1 MVWFNPRIDPMK
13 NLPVL
18 MLLLSVSVNAAERPV
33 PADHAERMERGVKRF
48 RETVKGVLNEHCVK
62 CHGGEKTK
70 GDFDL
75 TTREDLLR
83 GGADGVAVVPFDV
96 AGSRL
101 LKLVKREEEPHMPG
115 TGPALSA
122 EAVGALEAWI
132 ADGAAYDG
140 PLVAGKKPTRD
151 KSAVSAEDREWWA
164 FRPLAKVEVPGA
176 GHPVDAFLVK
186 KAAEKGLGLTV
197 AAGPEV
203 MLRRAYLVL
212 TGLPPSPEEIAA
224 YAAAPTAEA
233 WEAVIDRLL
242 ASPAYGERWARHWL
256 DVARFAESSGF
267 EHDYDREGAWH
278 FRDWVIR
285 ALNGDMP
292 WTQFLTWQLAGDETD
307 PDKSEALM
315 ATGFLGGG
323 VFPTQITINE
333 VERTRYDAM
342 DDMLSTTGSAFLG
355 LTVGCAR
362 CHDHK
367 YDPIPVRDYYE
378 MLSTFT
384 TTTRSVVELET
395 QPEKTAAARAE
406 WEKRGAELKGAVAA
420 RDKALRPAFNEWLAA
435 GVPGVEAPVWTA
447 MAVETAKSDGG
458 ATLTRQPDGSVL
470 AGGVNAAEDRYEL
483 VSGELSGAVAAVKLE
498 ALADPSMVR
507 GGPGR
512 APNGNI
518 GLSRIRVYEKKA
530 GGVEREVKLVK
541 AVADFEQ
548 NSGGLSVASAL
559 DDNPKS
565 GWAVDPQ
572 FGKDHA
578 AVFTLGEPLPAG
590 ARRMRVVLE
599 FQLNGQHNMGRV
611 RVSVSGQPG
620 AGLGGEAIPA
630 EVAALLKK
638 AKAAAGRKAMS
649 EAERGQLFAWWK
661 GRDAESVSLAAKV
674 AAHEAAPPRH
684 TEKVLVCGE
693 GFPPLRMHTQ
703 GADFFN
709 ETYYLKRGN
718 TELKDGTAAQGFLKV
733 LTPVGV
739 PASRWVK
746 PVPAGSKFSGRRRA
760 LAAWLT
766 DTEQGAGH
774 LAARVAVNRVW
785 QHHFGKGIVASPNDF
800 GKTGNLPTHPELL
813 DWLAGELIRGGWRLK
828 PLHKL
833 LMTSAAWRQTGVRDA
848 ARETADPDNATF
860 TRFVPRRLEA
870 EALRDSLLAVSG
882 VLDPTMYGAG
892 TRDENSRRRS
902 IYFTVKRSQL
912 IGSMVAFDQPEP
924 LASQGSRPVTTVAP
938 QALMLMNSPQARAWA
953 GAFAERLRKEAPGGL
968 EAQIRR
974 GYLVALGRV
983 PGDAEVAQCRAFAE
997 AAGEGGLVEL
1007 CQVLLSLNGTAYIE

>member
-1 MVWFNPRIDPMK
+1 M
-13 NLPVL
+13 
-18 MLLLSVSVNAAERPV
+18 
-33 PADHAERMERGVKRF
+33 
-48 RETVKGVLNEHCVK
+48 
-62 CHGGEKTK
+62 
-70 GDFDL
+70 
-75 TTREDLLR
+75 
-83 GGADGVAVVPFDV
+83 
-96 AGSRL
+96 
-101 LKLVKREEEPHMPG
+101 
-115 TGPALSA
+115 
-122 EAVGALEAWI
+122 
-132 ADGAAYDG
+132 
-140 PLVAGKKPTRD
+140 
-151 KSAVSAEDREWWA
+151 
-164 FRPLAKVEVPGA
+164 
-176 GHPVDAFLVK
+176 
-186 KAAEKGLGLTV
+186 
-197 AAGPEV
+197 
-203 MLRRAYLVL
+203 
-212 TGLPPSPEEIAA
+212 
-224 YAAAPTAEA
+224 
-233 WEAVIDRLL
+233 
-242 ASPAYGERWARHWL
+242 
-256 DVARFAESSGF
+256 
-267 EHDYDREGAWH
+267 
-278 FRDWVIR
+278 
-285 ALNGDMP
+285 
-292 WTQFLTWQLAGDETD
+292 
-307 PDKSEALM
+307 
-315 ATGFLGGG
+315 
-323 VFPTQITINE
+323 
-333 VERTRYDAM
+333 
-342 DDMLSTTGSAFLG
+342 
-355 LTVGCAR
+355 
-362 CHDHK
+362 
-367 YDPIPVRDYYE
+367 
-378 MLSTFT
+378 
-384 TTTRSVVELET
+384 
-395 QPEKTAAARAE
+395 
-406 WEKRGAELKGAVAA
+406 
-420 RDKALRPAFNEWLAA
+420 
-435 GVPGVEAPVWTA
+435 
-447 MAVETAKSDGG
+447 
-458 ATLTRQPDGSVL
+458 L

-483 VSGELSGAVAAVKLE
+483 VSGEVSGAVAAVKLE
-498 ALADPSMVR
+498 ALADPSMVG

-512 APNGNI
+512 ASNGNI
-518 GLSRIRVYEKKA
+518 GLSRIRVYEKTA
-530 GGVEREVKLVK
+530 GGEEREVKLVK

-548 NSGGLSVASAL
+548 DSGGLSVASAL
-559 DDNPKS
+559 DDNPKT

-620 AGLGGEAIPA
+620 AGLGGEANPA
-630 EVAALLKK
+630 EVAALLEK
-638 AKAAAGRKAMS
+638 AKVAAWRKAMS

-661 GRDAESVSLAAKV
+661 GRDAESVGLAAKV

-739 PASRWVK
+739 PASRWVQ

-924 LASQGSRPVTTVAP
+924 LASQGLRPVTTVAP

-953 GAFAERLRKEAPGGL
+953 GEFTERLRKEAPGGL